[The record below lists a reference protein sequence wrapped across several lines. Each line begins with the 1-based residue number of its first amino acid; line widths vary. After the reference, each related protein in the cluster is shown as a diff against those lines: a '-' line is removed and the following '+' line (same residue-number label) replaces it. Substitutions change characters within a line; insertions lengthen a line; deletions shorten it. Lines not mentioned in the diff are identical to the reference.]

1 VAFAHNGDVE
11 LFYETFGRTTDPAM
25 LLVNGLGSQCI
36 SYRTEFCQRI
46 ASLGYLV
53 IRYDNRDVGL
63 STKFDHVR
71 PDVGGVLRALAGG
84 LGARAPYR
92 LADMAGDAVGVL
104 DDLGIRRAHVVG
116 VSMGGMIA
124 QTMAIEYPER
134 VASLTSIMSTTGDR
148 DVGQPTNVALRA
160 LLAPPSTDRASYVAR
175 QLAGARAWGSPNL
188 YDEARLSAMADE
200 AFERSF
206 SPAGFARQ
214 FIAIQASGSRTK
226 ALGEVQARTLVVHGD
241 ADTLIDISGGRRT
254 AAAVP
259 KARFVEIQGM
269 GHDFPPEH
277 WEQLIGL
284 VHGHASAN

>member
-46 ASLGYLV
+46 ANLGYLV

-71 PDVGGVLRALAGG
+71 PVVGGVLRALAGG

-104 DDLGIRRAHVVG
+104 DDLGIQRAHVVG

-160 LLAPPSTDRASYVAR
+160 LLAPPSTDRASYVTR

-206 SPAGFARQ
+206 SPAGFTRQ

-226 ALGEVQARTLVVHGD
+226 ALGEVQVRTLVVHGD

-269 GHDFPPEH
+269 GHDYPPEH